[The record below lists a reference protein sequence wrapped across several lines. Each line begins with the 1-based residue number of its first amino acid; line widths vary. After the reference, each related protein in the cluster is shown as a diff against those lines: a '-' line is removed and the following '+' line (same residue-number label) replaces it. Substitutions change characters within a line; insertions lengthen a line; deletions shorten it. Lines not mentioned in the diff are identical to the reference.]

1 MCDRGELHT
10 ELDLGTAAYCVES
23 PTTAAA
29 SRAIRKHPFR
39 LGACPKCGV
48 IQLLDLPLLTALQ
61 PPDQA
66 ILYRD
71 PERHLDDLARVTASL
86 LVAPNALVMGMS
98 YKDVPLLERLH
109 SLGCTNQRVLDRT
122 EDWQFTDPRA
132 GIETMQARCTVAWA
146 NNIRDKYGPVGLLVV
161 RHVLEHA
168 HRPSEFLAAC
178 RRLTEPNG
186 WVLFEVP
193 GCETEFA
200 RGDTGALWEE
210 HVSYFTSESLRRALA
225 VHGFHSYLVGNY
237 PYSVE
242 DCLAVV
248 GRFGSSSAFDNEPQS
263 SLLKELDTAQAR
275 LRTAVLRIAQQERQ
289 RGKGLAVYG
298 AGHRTATWLEL
309 AGLSEFVTCVI
320 DDNPEKQGRFLAGS
334 AVEVGPAAWLVE
346 RQIGVCIGLL
356 SPDVLRKIAAR
367 ETRFTASGGRM
378 LTLDDVLA
386 VASRS

>member
-1 MCDRGELHT
+1 MCDRGELHA

-23 PTTAAA
+23 PTTAVAA
-29 SRAIRKHPFR
+29 RAITKHPFR
-39 LGACPKCGV
+39 LGRCSKCSV
-48 IQLLDLPLLTALQ
+48 IQLLDLPPLTALQ

-86 LVAPNALVMGMS
+86 LVAPNALVMGLS

-122 EDWQFTDPRA
+122 DDWQFTDPRA
-132 GIETMQARCTVAWA
+132 GIETMQARCTVEWA
-146 NNIRDKYGPVGLLVV
+146 SRIRDKYGPAGLLVV

-168 HRPSEFLAAC
+168 HHPPEFLAAC

-210 HVSYFTSESLRRALA
+210 HVSYFTAESLRRALA
-225 VHGFHSYLVGNY
+225 LHGFQSYLVGNY

-248 GRFGSSSAFDNEPQS
+248 GRFGSISPVRSEPQS
-263 SLLKELDTAQAR
+263 SLLREFDAAQMT
-275 LRTAVLRIAQQERQ
+275 LRDAVSRIAQRERQ

-298 AGHRTATWLEL
+298 AGHRTATWVEL
-309 AGLSEFVTCVI
+309 AGLSQFVTCVI
-320 DDNPEKQGRFLAGS
+320 DDSPEKQGRFLAGS
-334 AVEVGPAAWLVE
+334 AVEVGPATRLVE

-356 SPDVLRKIAAR
+356 SPEILRKIATR
-367 ETRFTASGGRM
+367 ETQFTTNGGRM

-386 VASRS
+386 VVSGS